1 MKKTILTIALALCI
15 GAQLWAQTRTV
26 QGKVT
31 AQEDGSPVPGVSV
44 LVQGTSKGTVTD
56 AEGSFSI
63 QLEPSETTLSFSF
76 IGYRTII
83 VEVSSLSVVNVQME
97 VDVTALD
104 EVVVI
109 GYGTLRERDLTS
121 AIATIR
127 TEDIVKTPNA
137 QAMQALQGRIA
148 GVQIVSNGAPGA
160 SPTVRV
166 RGLGSFEG
174 NAAPLYVVD
183 GMFYNNIDFLNP
195 NDIKTISVLKDASAS
210 AIYGVRAG
218 NGVVLIETV
227 SGNYNQRPEII
238 YDGYYGV
245 QNPQNVLKMANSQQF
260 VQYVNETGSTA
271 DIAFV
276 GNAMQRYGRSRVDPN
291 IPDVN
296 TDWYSEI
303 MSPAS
308 IQNHSLTFNG
318 GSDNTRYSIGGSYFG
333 QQGLLNETRNEYQ
346 RLNFR
351 AKVDADVRD
360 WISVGGNLNIST
372 ARQYIGDNAAWFRSY
387 FAVPILP
394 VYDDQNTNAEPFQL
408 SNAQHL
414 GYRGSQNPFY
424 PLLYV
429 DSRNNVAK
437 VMGNF
442 SVNLNLVPDKLS
454 FRTAYNYAL
463 EGINSRRVD
472 FEYHDGNTQNQS
484 AIRREN
490 FSRYDQVWD
499 NYLTYTNHFN
509 KHNFIIVGG
518 HSFRSEYHE
527 LLFVRGTGIDP
538 APSRNAEEFW
548 YLSNALDFDLNGIGD
563 ANNNTLNANL
573 RYLSFFGRVAYNY
586 DDKYLVYGTFR
597 RDGNNKFQKKWNTF
611 ATLGAGWVV
620 SSENFFNVTAIDFL
634 KLRASWGQLG
644 NDAIRPSVGT
654 PTIEE
659 NNAAIDDVRVV
670 GRRLNPTFDL
680 IDRAETTVET
690 NIGITAKFLK
700 SRLSLEADYFIR
712 DTKNLAVTIIPP
724 VFRAAERRSIGEIRN
739 QGFELNINWDDTIG
753 EIAYY
758 IGGNFATLKNSVQS
772 LGGVDRLEAGQAEFR
787 QMSIIG
793 SPYQAF
799 YGYEVLGVFQN
810 AQQIQNSG
818 YTSEFITSSNLVPG
832 DFFYKDQNG
841 DGVINDLD
849 RVVLGSFL
857 PKVTYGFNLG
867 LRYKNFDLSTLF
879 QGQAGHSI
887 LNRKRGEV
895 IFTNDTNIDADLA
908 TNLWRGEGTSNK
920 YPSAA
925 GLRKGWNQNMS
936 DYFVENGSYFRIQN
950 VRLSYTLKGKE
961 LIGVP
966 MPETRISFTAE
977 RPLTVF
983 NYNGFNPE
991 VADGIDRQVYPIPA
1005 IYTVGLNIKL

>member
-1 MKKTILTIALALCI
+1 MKRILLVMMFSTMLGTLV
-15 GAQLWAQTRTV
+15 WAQSRLV
-26 QGKVT
+26 QGRVVS
-31 AQEDGSPVPGVSV
+31 ADDNQPMPGVNI
-44 LVQGTSKGTVTD
+44 LVQGTTKGAVTD
-56 AEGSFSI
+56 ANGSFSI
-63 QLEPSETTLSFSF
+63 ELTGSENTLVFSF
-76 IGYRTII
+76 IGYKPQT
-83 VEVSSLSVVNVQME
+83 VEVGNQTSLSIAME
-97 VDVTALD
+97 SDAMSL
-104 EVVVI
+104 EEIVVV

-121 AIATIR
+121 AIATVK

-227 SGNYNQRPEII
+227 SGNYNQKPEII

-260 VQYVNETGSTA
+260 VQYVNETGSAA
-271 DIAFV
+271 DMSFV
-276 GNAMQRYGRSRVDPN
+276 ENAMQRYGRSRVDPN

-303 MSPAS
+303 MSPAA

-318 GSDNTRYSIGGSYFG
+318 GSENTRYSIGGSYFS
-333 QQGLLNETRNEYQ
+333 QDGLLNETRNQYQ

-351 AKVDADVRD
+351 AKIDADVRD
-360 WISVGGNLNIST
+360 WLSVGGNLNIST
-372 ARQYIGDNAAWFRSY
+372 ARQYNGDNAAWFRAY

-394 VYDDQNTNAEPFQL
+394 VYDDQNANAEPFQL
-408 SNAQHL
+408 SNAQQL

-429 DSRNNVAK
+429 DSRNNVGK

-442 SVNLNLVPDKLS
+442 HVNLHLVPDKIT

-472 FEYHDGNTQNQS
+472 FEYNDGITQIQS
-484 AIRREN
+484 AIRREH

-499 NYLTYTNHFN
+499 NYLTYTDNFD
-509 KHNFIIVGG
+509 KHNITIVGG
-518 HSFRSEYHE
+518 QSYRSEYHE

-548 YLSNALDFDLNGIGD
+548 YLSNAIDFDLNGIGD

-586 DDKYLVYGTFR
+586 NDKYLVYGTIR
-597 RDGNNKFQKKWNTF
+597 RDGNNKFQKRWNTF

-644 NDAIRPSVGT
+644 NDAIRPSVGA
-654 PTIEE
+654 PTVQETST
-659 NNAAIDDVRVV
+659 AINDVRVV

-680 IDRAETTVET
+680 IDRAETTIET

-700 SRLSLEADYFIR
+700 NRLSFEADYFIR
-712 DTKNLAVTIIPP
+712 DTENLAVTIIPP

-739 QGFELNINWDDTIG
+739 QGFELNVNWDDTIG
-753 EIAYY
+753 EITYY

-818 YTSEFITSSNLVPG
+818 YTPEFITSSNLVPG

-867 LRYKNFDLSTLF
+867 IRYRNFDLSALF

-936 DYFVENGSYFRIQN
+936 DYFVEDGSYFRIQN
-950 VRLSYTLKGKE
+950 VRLSYTLKGQE
-961 LIGVP
+961 LLGIP
-966 MPETRISFTAE
+966 MPETRLSFTAE